1 MKKVSFW
8 LGINI
13 ALLGIMVSLAVWLFA
28 GLQERQ
34 VSQFIEEK
42 QQTILAKG
50 KGKIQ
55 EGNIDTTHVVAALP
69 TDDAGHVLGPVE
81 SRMISYVQR
90 RFGHKK
96 PAGKIQKLVFVSSI
110 EGKTNFKNVTAR
122 EIQAEHYK
130 VDNLQIKKQNKL
142 PSERVLLTQDNELFT
157 LEDLLPNLSSAA
169 SIIVDHLR
177 EALLAQGMKETDVEA
192 IVKKFETLDLNAI
205 SFSFGDSQLTLQLP
219 DGYGINQLVLP
230 ISDLYP
236 VVKSDYLVDADKVGY
251 DEYMAAQ
258 VVDKKH
264 LRQVALTFDDGP
276 NPNTTPVVLDL
287 LKKYNAKATF
297 FVVGKAVAG
306 NEAILRRMV
315 AEGHVIAN
323 HTWNHPNLVTISGE
337 QVQREI
343 QDTQAA
349 ITEATGIVPTMVRPP
364 YGSVNQAVINQMGL
378 PSIYWSVDSKDWKSR
393 NPQAILKEI
402 KEQTCPGSI
411 ILMHDIHQSTVDS
424 LESVLQYLTGEGYNM
439 VTVTDLLASPLN
451 PQLIYYSQELSGPVH

>member
-13 ALLGIMVSLAVWLFA
+13 ALLGIMVSLALWLFA

-69 TDDAGHVLGPVE
+69 TDDAGQVLGPVE
-81 SRMISYVQR
+81 SRMISYIQR

-130 VDNLQIKKQNKL
+130 VDNLQIKKQDKL

-157 LEDLLPNLSSAA
+157 LEDLLPNLSSTA

-192 IVKKFETLDLNAI
+192 IVKKFETLDLNVI
-205 SFSFGDSQLTLQLP
+205 SFSYGDSQLTLQLP

-251 DEYMAAQ
+251 DEYMATQ

-364 YGSVNQAVINQMGL
+364 YGSVNQAVVNQMGL

-393 NPQAILKEI
+393 DPQAILKEI

-424 LESVLQYLTGEGYNM
+424 LESVLQYLTGEGYTM
-439 VTVTDLLASPLN
+439 VTITDLLTGPLN
-451 PQLIYYSQELSGPVH
+451 PQLIYYSQELSGPAQ